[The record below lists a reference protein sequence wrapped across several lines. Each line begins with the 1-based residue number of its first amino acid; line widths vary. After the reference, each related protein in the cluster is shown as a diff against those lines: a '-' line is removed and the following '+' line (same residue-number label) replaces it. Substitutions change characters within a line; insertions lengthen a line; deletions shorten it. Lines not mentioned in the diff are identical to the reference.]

1 MTRAKR
7 ANSSSKLR
15 QARDTHGAA
24 SNERQSQ
31 EEQGST
37 QPVVLDATESA
48 GVNVLPTPSAT
59 INEINNNFNP
69 QDFAASENRV
79 NEKKPTVLHDESLGK
94 LVGEYDLYTNQ
105 SEKRLMLL
113 QYPNRDVGQ
122 PYSDRIGL
130 KPLELRIKPKC
141 GVVEVDVPMIVHFN
155 FDKEKGIQYG
165 QALRKSRVLQEG
177 SSYGLT
183 GGLRSGVSATRLR
196 SSNQEENPT
205 PDEPSSEALLENFED
220 ANNKGHVMNKLTLGG
235 RIVPWKDGDPIYLLG
250 VFKGSE

>member
-7 ANSSSKLR
+7 TNSSSSKPN
-15 QARDTHGAA
+15 QARDTHAA
-24 SNERQSQ
+24 SKERRPQ
-31 EEQGST
+31 EEHGST
-37 QPVVLDATESA
+37 QPVASNATGPAGIDVLSTSSA
-48 GVNVLPTPSAT
+48 AVNEV
-59 INEINNNFNP
+59 NNNFNA
-69 QDFAASENRV
+69 QDFAVSEKRV
-79 NEKKPTVLHDESLGK
+79 NEKKPAVLNDESLGN
-94 LVGEYDLYTNQ
+94 LVGEYDLYINQ
-105 SEKRLMLL
+105 PEKRLMLL
-113 QYPNRDVGQ
+113 QYPNRDIGQ

-141 GVVEVDVPMIVHFN
+141 GVVEVDVPMIVHSN

-165 QALRKSRVLQEG
+165 QAMRKSRVLQEG

-183 GGLRSGVSATRLR
+183 GGLRSAVSATRLR

-205 PDEPSSEALLENFED
+205 PDEPSRETLLENFED

-250 VFKGSE
+250 VFKGRG